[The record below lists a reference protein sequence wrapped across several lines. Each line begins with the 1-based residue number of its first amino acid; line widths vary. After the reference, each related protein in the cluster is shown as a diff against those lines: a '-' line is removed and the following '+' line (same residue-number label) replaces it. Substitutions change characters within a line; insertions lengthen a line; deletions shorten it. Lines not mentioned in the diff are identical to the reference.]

1 MSFLVLFDLLVLG
14 DNGVG
19 DFVCFLLYGT
29 LGLISKGSVSK
40 AYGLDS
46 SSTVKDDFL
55 DVLAALGVLDEEVFV
70 AEDAFEKNDFE
81 EVF

>member
-1 MSFLVLFDLLVLG
+1 MSFLVLLLDLLVLG

-19 DFVCFLLYGT
+19 DFACFLLYGT

-55 DVLAALGVLDEEVFV
+55 DVAAFGVLDDVLV
-70 AEDAFEKNDFE
+70 AEDAFEKNDL